1 MLPTGSHLLR
11 RSVSPFFQL
20 IVHLRTQTRPSP
32 FSSPSS
38 CLSSSNT
45 CQHHC
50 PPLRKSKPMQACSC
64 DLFNGALPT
73 GRVPLFR
80 EPFLPGF
87 RAISKGASV
96 FPLREAWCS
105 LLAGCDNG
113 PHMVVLQW
121 LTKTWGLGAWAQAP
135 ALPPLPPNRPIKH
148 SSSQPFVWA
157 LSLCLSSAGPFV
169 LLSGAPVP
177 QRPLP
182 QLCSL
187 HLQYATNKYS
197 RNAMN
202 ASLSVSVNVP
212 K

>member
-1 MLPTGSHLLR
+1 
-11 RSVSPFFQL
+11 
-20 IVHLRTQTRPSP
+20 
-32 FSSPSS
+32 
-38 CLSSSNT
+38 
-45 CQHHC
+45 
-50 PPLRKSKPMQACSC
+50 MQACSC
-64 DLFNGALPT
+64 DLFNGPLPMEP
-73 GRVPLFR
+73 VPLFP

-87 RAISKGASV
+87 GAISEGASV

-113 PHMVVLQW
+113 PHMVVLQRI
-121 LTKTWGLGAWAQAP
+121 TKTRGLGAWAQAP
-135 ALPPLPPNRPIKH
+135 ALPALPPNRPIKR
-148 SSSQPFVWA
+148 SSSQPFVRA
-157 LSLCLSSAGPFV
+157 LSLCLELCRGPFV
-169 LLSGAPVP
+169 LLSGGLVP